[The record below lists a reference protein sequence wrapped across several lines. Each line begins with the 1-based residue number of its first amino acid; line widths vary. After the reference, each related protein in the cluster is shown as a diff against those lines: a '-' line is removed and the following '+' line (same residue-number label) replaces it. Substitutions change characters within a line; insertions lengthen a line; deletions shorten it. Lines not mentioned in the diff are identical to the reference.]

1 MQSVLMAAAQ
11 AVTLDSPY
19 DSVFVPLLDDLVD
32 ALAGGDPAAYLTAV
46 EGRARLLAAER
57 SLRMA
62 DVFQGLQLGLD
73 AFRRALGGARPGATP
88 AEALAAQR
96 LARLEG
102 DTFLRA
108 GVGFAEGLEEAVD
121 HLSQTVNALAATDPA
136 TGLTNAAEVGRRL
149 AVELERCRRTEVGL
163 GACLVA
169 IVADTD
175 EHRGTRADVSDLVGS
190 ASRSLASGLRR
201 YDVVGSLSELEFVA
215 VLPDVSRRGVQAV
228 LERLRRSLGSECSPR
243 HRLGF
248 RFVATYLDV
257 VDVGAA
263 DLMALLGKGMDEAR
277 RSAETVVWV

>member
-32 ALAGGDPAAYLTAV
+32 ALAGDDPAAYLTAV

-62 DVFQGLQLGLD
+62 DVF
-73 AFRRALGGARPGATP
+73 RACSSASTRSAARSAAQSPARPPPRRSPRSASSASRAT
-88 AEALAAQR
+88 R
-96 LARLEG
+96 
-102 DTFLRA
+102 FLRA

-121 HLSQTVNALAATDPA
+121 QLSQTVATLAATDPA

-169 IVADTD
+169 IVADAD
-175 EHRGTRADVSDLVGS
+175 EHRGSPADLSDLVGS
-190 ASRSLASGLRR
+190 ASRSLAAGLRR
-201 YDVVGSLSELEFVA
+201 YDVVGSLSDLEFVA

-228 LERLRRSLGSECSPR
+228 LERLRRSLVGECSPR

-248 RFVATYLDV
+248 
-257 VDVGAA
+257 
-263 DLMALLGKGMDEAR
+263 ALSRPTSMW
-277 RSAETVVWV
+277 ST